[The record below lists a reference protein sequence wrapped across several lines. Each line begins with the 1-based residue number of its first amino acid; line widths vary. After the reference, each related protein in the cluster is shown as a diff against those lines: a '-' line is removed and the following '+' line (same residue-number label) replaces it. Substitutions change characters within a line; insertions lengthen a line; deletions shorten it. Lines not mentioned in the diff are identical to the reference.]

1 MSTFTHLI
9 VGLGILARAA
19 DVISTRLVTPTL
31 ALEGNALMR
40 RLGWR
45 AAWATLAA
53 GLIGYWSI
61 GLGIMLITASL
72 LVAGSNLGRGW
83 LARALGER
91 ETEEMMIAAARRGT
105 LRTSVLFM
113 CAAGICVAAPGVLLM
128 WLSGP
133 SQWGYYSGAGI
144 LTYALAI
151 GIHGSSALR
160 RLFRKASLAT
170 A

>member
-9 VGLGILARAA
+9 VVLGVLSRAA
-19 DVISTRLVTPTL
+19 DVMSTRLVTPTL
-31 ALEGNALMR
+31 VLEGNALMR

-53 GLIGYWSI
+53 GLIGYWSV

-113 CAAGICVAAPGVLLM
+113 CAAGTCIAAPGVLLM

-133 SQWGYYSGAGI
+133 SQWGYYFGAGI
-144 LTYALAI
+144 VTYAVAI
-151 GIHGSSALR
+151 GIHGSFTLR
-160 RLFRKASLAT
+160 RLFRKASLA
-170 A
+170 AA